1 MAIRKAKKIKIR
13 APRTHINKI
22 LKPVQVLPNKRM
34 ILPGMI
40 IWFSYTE
47 KDITSYLC
55 LSCGYTSN
63 SLLKQGSDSLK
74 EVMITTPQIVKD
86 LQIYDFTREI
96 YWIPTVIN
104 MGDRGI
110 IYPEG
115 TTDNWKWRYAKVVD
129 VPEVN
134 QKDFPIP
141 DKDGEYYTTMLDVE
155 NAEIFGSTEFLK
167 ACKAM
172 GITEKDL

>member
-1 MAIRKAKKIKIR
+1 MEIKI
-13 APRTHINKI
+13 NC
-22 LKPVQVLPNKRM
+22 PNCKSKNCFES
-34 ILPGMI
+34 IDK
-40 IWFSYTE
+40 SVT
-47 KDITSYLC
+47 TYLC

-63 SLLKQGSDSLK
+63 TLLKQGTDSLE
-74 EVMITTPQIVKD
+74 EVMKTTPQLVKN

-96 YWIPTVIN
+96 YWLPTVIN

-115 TTDNWKWRYAKVVD
+115 TTDSWKWRYAKVVD
-129 VPEVN
+129 VPEAS
-134 QKDFPIP
+134 QKDYPVP
-141 DKDGEYYTTMLDVE
+141 GTDGEYYTTMLDVE
-155 NAEIFGSTEFLK
+155 NAEEFKSTEFLK